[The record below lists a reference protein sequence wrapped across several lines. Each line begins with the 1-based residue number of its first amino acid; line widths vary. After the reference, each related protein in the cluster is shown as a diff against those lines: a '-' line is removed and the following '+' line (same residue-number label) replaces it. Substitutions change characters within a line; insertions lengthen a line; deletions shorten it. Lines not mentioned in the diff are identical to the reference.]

1 MTDEEKLRARFAG
14 VLFTL
19 SLCGILVFGLW
30 PFGGPHNDVTWIR
43 DRHAI
48 RLGKR
53 GTILNSSADGRQRLR
68 RIQRREGAEAK
79 S

>member
-1 MTDEEKLRARFAG
+1 MTDEEKLRARFAE

-19 SLCGILVFGLW
+19 SLSGILVFGLW
-30 PFGGPHNDVTWIR
+30 PFGGPHNDVTW
-43 DRHAI
+43 I